1 MTLSCSELVPPNVQ
15 QQIIAQYAKKKE
27 KE

>member
-1 MTLSCSELVPPNVQ
+1 MRYYELVPPNVQ

-27 KE
+27 EE

>member
-1 MTLSCSELVPPNVQ
+1 MQYYELVPSNVQ

-27 KE
+27 EE